1 MDNCHDLG
9 KYEVLIP
16 ELAEGS
22 KILRKAYL
30 ESKNEGMSLENIANR
45 INETLRGYIFT
56 KDSLRRTLLAG
67 LKGGL
72 TSPRIFERNARNVAL
87 YYRIEFSDIKRAV
100 NTERARNFVKASLM
114 PEDTT
119 GDYFLAGFIE
129 KISYDDYMRLKHW
142 YIRGGTFSFTPALAN
157 MTAVLAEE
165 ITLGR
170 LKSQDMKKRILDI
183 LKE

>member
-1 MDNCHDLG
+1 MGNYYDLDN
-9 KYEVLIP
+9 KVTIP

-22 KILRKAYL
+22 KILRKAFD
-30 ESKNEGMSLENIANR
+30 ESKEEGMSLIDVASE
-45 INETLRGYIFT
+45 INKTLGSSIFN

-67 LKGGL
+67 LEPCGL
-72 TSPRIFERNARNVAL
+72 TNQRIFERNARNIAL

-100 NTERARNFVKASLM
+100 NTEKIRNFIKAWLM

-119 GDYFLAGFIE
+119 GEGFLAGFIK
-129 KISYDDYMRLKHW
+129 KISYDDYMRLQRW
-142 YIRGGTFSFTPALAN
+142 YIYGGSFSFTPTLAS
-157 MTAVLAEE
+157 MTSVLMEE